1 MSYLCS
7 ICGDSD
13 HTASRCKELAPPPDG
28 FYKPAPGTTHNEDGD
43 EDVISSGYN
52 LQKQQTQQTQQ
63 THDKNYKNKIIQ
75 IDISKIR
82 YSYKLWYQRV
92 LKAKR
97 TKKLS

>member
-28 FYKPAPGTTHNEDGD
+28 FYKPAPGTTHNAD
-43 EDVISSGYN
+43 EDEDTISSCYN
-52 LQKQQTQQTQQ
+52 LQKRQKQQKRY
-63 THDKNYKNKIIQ
+63 KNYTNKTIEIN
-75 IDISKIR
+75 ISKVQ
-82 YSYKLWYQRV
+82 YSYKLWYLRV

>member
-13 HTASRCKELAPPPDG
+13 HSASRCKELAPPPDG

-43 EDVISSGYN
+43 EDTISSGYN
-52 LQKQQTQQTQQ
+52 IQKQQKQQKRQNQ
-63 THDKNYKNKIIQ
+63 YKNYKNKIIE
-75 IDISKIR
+75 INISKVQ

>member
-13 HTASRCKELAPPPDG
+13 HSASRCKELAPPPDG
-28 FYKPAPGTTHNEDGD
+28 FYKPAPGTTHD
-43 EDVISSGYN
+43 EDRDEDTISSSYN
-52 LQKQQTQQTQQ
+52 LQKQQTRQI
-63 THDKNYKNKIIQ
+63 HYKNYKNKIIQ

-92 LKAKR
+92 LKANR

>member
-43 EDVISSGYN
+43 EDTISSGYN
-52 LQKQQTQQTQQ
+52 LQKQQKQQI
-63 THDKNYKNKIIQ
+63 HYKNYKNKIIQ
-75 IDISKIR
+75 IDISKVR

-92 LKAKR
+92 LKANR

>member
-13 HTASRCKELAPPPDG
+13 HSASRCKELAPPPDG

-43 EDVISSGYN
+43 EDTISSGYN
-52 LQKQQTQQTQQ
+52 LQKQQKQQI
-63 THDKNYKNKIIQ
+63 HYKNYKNKIIQ
-75 IDISKIR
+75 IDISKVR

-92 LKAKR
+92 LKANR
-97 TKKLS
+97 SKKLS

>member
-52 LQKQQTQQTQQ
+52 LQKRQNQQKRY
-63 THDKNYKNKIIQ
+63 KNYTNKTIEIN
-75 IDISKIR
+75 ISKVQ

>member
-13 HTASRCKELAPPPDG
+13 HSASRCKELAPPPDG

-43 EDVISSGYN
+43 EDAISSGYN
-52 LQKQQTQQTQQ
+52 IQKRQKQQTRQNQY
-63 THDKNYKNKIIQ
+63 KNYKIN
-75 IDISKIR
+75 ISTVQ

-92 LKAKR
+92 LKANR
-97 TKKLS
+97 SKKLS

>member
-13 HTASRCKELAPPPDG
+13 HIASRCKELAPPPDG
-28 FYKPAPGTTHNEDGD
+28 FYKPAPGTTHNEDED
-43 EDVISSGYN
+43 EDTISSSYN
-52 LQKQQTQQTQQ
+52 LQKRQNQQKRY
-63 THDKNYKNKIIQ
+63 KNYTNKTIEIN
-75 IDISKIR
+75 ISKVQ

>member
-13 HTASRCKELAPPPDG
+13 HSASRCKELAPPPDG

-43 EDVISSGYN
+43 EDTISSGYT
-52 LQKQQTQQTQQ
+52 LQKQQNQQKRY
-63 THDKNYKNKIIQ
+63 KNYKNKTIE

>member
-43 EDVISSGYN
+43 EDTISSGYN
-52 LQKQQTQQTQQ
+52 LQKQQKQQI
-63 THDKNYKNKIIQ
+63 HYKNYKNKIIQ
-75 IDISKIR
+75 IDISKVR

-92 LKAKR
+92 LKANR
-97 TKKLS
+97 SKKLS

>member
-43 EDVISSGYN
+43 EDTISSGYN
-52 LQKQQTQQTQQ
+52 IQKQQKQQKQQT
-63 THDKNYKNKIIQ
+63 HHKNYKNKIIE
-75 IDISKIR
+75 INISKVQ

>member
-13 HTASRCKELAPPPDG
+13 HSASRCKELAPPPDG

-43 EDVISSGYN
+43 EDTISSGYN
-52 LQKQQTQQTQQ
+52 LQKQPKQQKRQNQ
-63 THDKNYKNKIIQ
+63 YKNYTNKTIEIN
-75 IDISKIR
+75 ISKVQ

-92 LKAKR
+92 LKANR
-97 TKKLS
+97 SKKLS

>member
-13 HTASRCKELAPPPDG
+13 HSASRCKELAPPPDG
-28 FYKPAPGTTHNEDGD
+28 FYKPAPGTTHDEDGD
-43 EDVISSGYN
+43 EDAISSGYN
-52 LQKQQTQQTQQ
+52 IQKQQTRQI
-63 THDKNYKNKIIQ
+63 HYKNYKNKIIQ

-92 LKAKR
+92 LKANR